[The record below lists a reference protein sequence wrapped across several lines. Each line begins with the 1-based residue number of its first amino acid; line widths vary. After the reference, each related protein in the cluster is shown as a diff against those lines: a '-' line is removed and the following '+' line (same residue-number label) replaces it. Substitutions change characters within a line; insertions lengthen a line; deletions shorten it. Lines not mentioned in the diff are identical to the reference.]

1 MVRECMWM
9 IMCENK
15 EGDEVEL
22 FKLLYKMIV

>member
-15 EGDEVEL
+15 EGDEAEPL
-22 FKLLYKMIV
+22 KLLHKMIA